1 VEFPICLN
9 LALYLLYGSDERVLT
24 NYRAQI
30 LTPIHSIHL
39 LVDLSCSD
47 RRTIDALSS
56 GVVRVADRIE
66 REIEEILKKID
77 DFVPEK
83 PRSVRK
89 RPADK
94 PVPAFNP
101 QPRQTASPRSSGTGG
116 SLARISL
123 NQVMGWS
130 LIAVLVAF
138 FLPIPGSGW
147 VILAALLVFGVAF
160 LLSRMGGGSSSRG
173 VEKRWRGEPMDLR
186 GPSFAE
192 RLRDWI
198 KGRRRS

>member
-1 VEFPICLN
+1 
-9 LALYLLYGSDERVLT
+9 
-24 NYRAQI
+24 
-30 LTPIHSIHL
+30 
-39 LVDLSCSD
+39 
-47 RRTIDALSS
+47 
-56 GVVRVADRIE
+56 VVGLADRIE

-89 RPADK
+89 RPADT
-94 PVPAFNP
+94 PAPAPAFENP
-101 QPRQTASPRSSGTGG
+101 SRASTPRSPGTSG
-116 SLARISL
+116 SLSRVSL

-160 LLSRMGGGSSSRG
+160 LLSRIGGGSGRK
-173 VEKRWRGEPMDLR
+173 VEKRWRGEPLDLS
-186 GPSFAE
+186 GPSLPT
-192 RLRDWI
+192 RIRDWI
-198 KGRRRS
+198 KGRRRR

>member
-1 VEFPICLN
+1 L
-9 LALYLLYGSDERVLT
+9 
-24 NYRAQI
+24 
-30 LTPIHSIHL
+30 
-39 LVDLSCSD
+39 
-47 RRTIDALSS
+47 
-56 GVVRVADRIE
+56 ADRIE
-66 REIEEILKKID
+66 KEIEEILRKID

-94 PVPAFNP
+94 SAPAFENP
-101 QPRQTASPRSSGTGG
+101 SRASATPHSSGTGG
-116 SLARISL
+116 SLSRVSL

-173 VEKRWRGEPMDLR
+173 VEKRWRGEPLDLS
-186 GPSFAE
+186 GPSLPT
-192 RLRDWI
+192 RIRDWI
-198 KGRRRS
+198 KGKRRR

>member
-1 VEFPICLN
+1 
-9 LALYLLYGSDERVLT
+9 
-24 NYRAQI
+24 
-30 LTPIHSIHL
+30 
-39 LVDLSCSD
+39 
-47 RRTIDALSS
+47 
-56 GVVRVADRIE
+56 VADRIE

-89 RPADK
+89 RPAEK
-94 PVPAFNP
+94 PAPAFENP
-101 QPRQTASPRSSGTGG
+101 SRQAAPRSGG
-116 SLARISL
+116 SSGSLSRVSL

-160 LLSRMGGGSSSRG
+160 LLSRMGGVGGGGSRG
-173 VEKRWRGEPMDLR
+173 VEKRWRGEPIDLS
-186 GPSFAE
+186 GPSFAT
-192 RLRDWI
+192 RMRDWI
-198 KGRRRS
+198 KGRRRR

>member
-1 VEFPICLN
+1 M
-9 LALYLLYGSDERVLT
+9 
-24 NYRAQI
+24 
-30 LTPIHSIHL
+30 
-39 LVDLSCSD
+39 
-47 RRTIDALSS
+47 
-56 GVVRVADRIE
+56 ADRIE

-94 PVPAFNP
+94 TAPAFENP
-101 QPRQTASPRSSGTGG
+101 SRQPPPRSSASGG
-116 SLARISL
+116 SLSRVSL

-130 LIAVLVAF
+130 LIAVLIAF

-160 LLSRMGGGSSSRG
+160 LLSRMGGGGGGSRG
-173 VEKRWRGEPMDLR
+173 AEKRWRGEPIDLS
-186 GPSFAE
+186 GPSFAV

-198 KGRRRS
+198 KGRRRR

>member
-1 VEFPICLN
+1 M
-9 LALYLLYGSDERVLT
+9 
-24 NYRAQI
+24 
-30 LTPIHSIHL
+30 
-39 LVDLSCSD
+39 
-47 RRTIDALSS
+47 
-56 GVVRVADRIE
+56 ADRIE

-94 PVPAFNP
+94 SAPAFENP
-101 QPRQTASPRSSGTGG
+101 SRQAATPRGGSSGG
-116 SLARISL
+116 SLSRVSL

-130 LIAVLVAF
+130 LIAVLIAF

-160 LLSRMGGGSSSRG
+160 LLSRMGGVGGGGSRG
-173 VEKRWRGEPMDLR
+173 VEKRWRGEPIDLS
-186 GPSFAE
+186 GPSLPT
-192 RLRDWI
+192 RIRDWI
-198 KGRRRS
+198 KGKRRR

>member
-1 VEFPICLN
+1 M
-9 LALYLLYGSDERVLT
+9 
-24 NYRAQI
+24 
-30 LTPIHSIHL
+30 
-39 LVDLSCSD
+39 
-47 RRTIDALSS
+47 
-56 GVVRVADRIE
+56 ADRIE

-94 PVPAFNP
+94 AAPAFENP
-101 QPRQTASPRSSGTGG
+101 SRQSATPRGGSSGG
-116 SLARISL
+116 SLSRVSL

-130 LIAVLVAF
+130 LIAVLIAF

-160 LLSRMGGGSSSRG
+160 LLSRMGGVGGGSRG
-173 VEKRWRGEPMDLR
+173 VQKRWRGEPIQYET
-186 GPSFAE
+186 SFAE
-192 RLRDWI
+192 RMRDWI
-198 KGRRRS
+198 KGRRRR

>member
-1 VEFPICLN
+1 
-9 LALYLLYGSDERVLT
+9 
-24 NYRAQI
+24 
-30 LTPIHSIHL
+30 
-39 LVDLSCSD
+39 
-47 RRTIDALSS
+47 
-56 GVVRVADRIE
+56 VADRIE

-94 PVPAFNP
+94 AAPAFENP
-101 QPRQTASPRSSGTGG
+101 SRQAPAPRSGSSGG
-116 SLARISL
+116 SLSRVSL

-130 LIAVLVAF
+130 LIAVLIAF

-160 LLSRMGGGSSSRG
+160 LLSRMGGVGGGRRG
-173 VEKRWRGEPMDLR
+173 VEKRWRGEPLDLS
-186 GPSFAE
+186 GPSFAV
-192 RLRDWI
+192 RIRDWI
-198 KGRRRS
+198 KGRRRR

>member
-1 VEFPICLN
+1 MF
-9 LALYLLYGSDERVLT
+9 
-24 NYRAQI
+24 
-30 LTPIHSIHL
+30 
-39 LVDLSCSD
+39 LSPAAYNWG
-47 RRTIDALSS
+47 TTL

-94 PVPAFNP
+94 SAPAFENP
-101 QPRQTASPRSSGTGG
+101 SRQPPAPRAGGGSGG
-116 SLARISL
+116 SLSRISL

-160 LLSRMGGGSSSRG
+160 LLSRMGGVGGGSRK
-173 VEKRWRGEPMDLR
+173 VEKRWRGEPMDLS
-186 GPSFAE
+186 GPSLAT
-192 RLRDWI
+192 RIRDWI
-198 KGRRRS
+198 KGRRRR

>member
-1 VEFPICLN
+1 M
-9 LALYLLYGSDERVLT
+9 
-24 NYRAQI
+24 
-30 LTPIHSIHL
+30 
-39 LVDLSCSD
+39 
-47 RRTIDALSS
+47 
-56 GVVRVADRIE
+56 ADRIE
-66 REIEEILKKID
+66 KEIEEILRKID

-94 PVPAFNP
+94 PVSAFNP
-101 QPRQTASPRSSGTGG
+101 QPRQAATPRSSGGG
-116 SLARISL
+116 SLARVSL

-147 VILAALLVFGVAF
+147 VILAALLVFGVSF

-173 VEKRWRGEPMDLR
+173 AQKRWRGEPLDLS
-186 GPSFAE
+186 GPSLPS

-198 KGRRRS
+198 KGRRRR

>member
-1 VEFPICLN
+1 M
-9 LALYLLYGSDERVLT
+9 
-24 NYRAQI
+24 
-30 LTPIHSIHL
+30 
-39 LVDLSCSD
+39 
-47 RRTIDALSS
+47 
-56 GVVRVADRIE
+56 ADRIE
-66 REIEEILKKID
+66 KEIEEILRKID

-94 PVPAFNP
+94 SAPAFENP
-101 QPRQTASPRSSGTGG
+101 SRAATPRSSGTGG
-116 SLARISL
+116 SLSRVSL

-173 VEKRWRGEPMDLR
+173 VEKRWRGEPIDLS
-186 GPSFAE
+186 GPSLPT
-192 RLRDWI
+192 RIRDWI
-198 KGRRRS
+198 KGKRRR

>member
-1 VEFPICLN
+1 M
-9 LALYLLYGSDERVLT
+9 
-24 NYRAQI
+24 
-30 LTPIHSIHL
+30 
-39 LVDLSCSD
+39 
-47 RRTIDALSS
+47 
-56 GVVRVADRIE
+56 ADRIE
-66 REIEEILKKID
+66 REIEEILRKID

-94 PVPAFNP
+94 SVPAFNP
-101 QPRQTASPRSSGTGG
+101 QPRQAAAPRSTGSGG

-173 VEKRWRGEPMDLR
+173 VEKRWRGEPLDLR

-192 RLRDWI
+192 RIRDWI
-198 KGRRRS
+198 KGRRRR

>member
-1 VEFPICLN
+1 M
-9 LALYLLYGSDERVLT
+9 
-24 NYRAQI
+24 
-30 LTPIHSIHL
+30 
-39 LVDLSCSD
+39 
-47 RRTIDALSS
+47 
-56 GVVRVADRIE
+56 ADRIE
-66 REIEEILKKID
+66 KEIEEILRKID

-94 PVPAFNP
+94 TAPPFENPSRAAPA
-101 QPRQTASPRSSGTGG
+101 PRGSGTGG
-116 SLARISL
+116 SLSRVSL

-130 LIAVLVAF
+130 LIAVLIAF

-173 VEKRWRGEPMDLR
+173 VEKRWRGEPLDLS
-186 GPSFAE
+186 GPSLPT
-192 RLRDWI
+192 RIRDWI
-198 KGRRRS
+198 KGKRRR

>member
-1 VEFPICLN
+1 M
-9 LALYLLYGSDERVLT
+9 
-24 NYRAQI
+24 
-30 LTPIHSIHL
+30 
-39 LVDLSCSD
+39 
-47 RRTIDALSS
+47 
-56 GVVRVADRIE
+56 ADRIE

-94 PVPAFNP
+94 SAPAFENP
-101 QPRQTASPRSSGTGG
+101 SRASMPRSSGTGG
-116 SLARISL
+116 SLSRVSL

-147 VILAALLVFGVAF
+147 VILAALLVFGVSF
-160 LLSRMGGGSSSRG
+160 LLSRMGGGSGRKA
-173 VEKRWRGEPMDLR
+173 EKRWRGEPLDLS
-186 GPSFAE
+186 GPSLPT
-192 RLRDWI
+192 RIRDWI
-198 KGRRRS
+198 KGRRRR

>member
-1 VEFPICLN
+1 MPAAYNWCTTL
-9 LALYLLYGSDERVLT
+9 
-24 NYRAQI
+24 
-30 LTPIHSIHL
+30 
-39 LVDLSCSD
+39 
-47 RRTIDALSS
+47 

-77 DFVPEK
+77 DLPEK

-89 RPADK
+89 RPADRSA
-94 PVPAFNP
+94 PAFENP
-101 QPRQTASPRSSGTGG
+101 SRQPPPRSSGSGG
-116 SLARISL
+116 SLSRVSL

-160 LLSRMGGGSSSRG
+160 LLSRMGGVGGGSRG
-173 VEKRWRGEPMDLR
+173 
-186 GPSFAE
+186 A
-192 RLRDWI
+192 
-198 KGRRRS
+198 

>member
-1 VEFPICLN
+1 M
-9 LALYLLYGSDERVLT
+9 
-24 NYRAQI
+24 
-30 LTPIHSIHL
+30 
-39 LVDLSCSD
+39 
-47 RRTIDALSS
+47 
-56 GVVRVADRIE
+56 ADRIE

-94 PVPAFNP
+94 AAPAFENP
-101 QPRQTASPRSSGTGG
+101 SRQPATPRSSGSSGG
-116 SLARISL
+116 SLSRVSL

-130 LIAVLVAF
+130 LIAVLIAF

-160 LLSRMGGGSSSRG
+160 LLSRMGGVGGGGSRG
-173 VEKRWRGEPMDLR
+173 AVKRWRGEPMDLS
-186 GPSFAE
+186 GPSFAV
-192 RLRDWI
+192 RMRDWI
-198 KGRRRS
+198 KGRRRR